1 MNLENE
7 YLIKLCR
14 ELISTPSLSGQEKE
28 VAQLIKKRMTDLGY
42 DEVSIDEYG
51 SVIGRIKGEGDGPTI
66 VFDGHMDTVD
76 IGNISDWKFDPYK
89 AEIENGRIYGR
100 GTSDMKGALS
110 AMIYA
115 ASMFTE
121 NRLPGDLY
129 VTCTVHE
136 EMFEGVALQHILKQI
151 DADYVIIGEAS
162 NLNLKTGQRG
172 RAEINVI
179 THGKSC
185 HSANPQHGINAV
197 YLMQT
202 ALQEIKKIKLP
213 TDEHLGTGIMELTDI
228 ISKPYPGAS
237 VVPAEC
243 LVTYDRRLLVGE
255 TEEKI
260 IEDFSRLSD
269 LLDKNEVE
277 VKLTEGKALCYT
289 GKEIRTKRFFPA
301 WYFDQNESFV
311 QNVLKGLHNVS
322 IDAGLQIYS
331 FCTNGSS
338 SAGIFNIPTL
348 GFGPSEEHQ
357 AHVSDEYIEIEQLQK
372 AAEGYMAIAK
382 ALIS

>member
-7 YLIKLCR
+7 YLIELCR
-14 ELISTPSLSGQEKE
+14 EMISTPSLSGQEGE
-28 VAQLIKKRMTDLGY
+28 IAQVIKRRMTDLGY
-42 DEVSIDEYG
+42 DEITIDEYG
-51 SVIGRIKGEGDGPTI
+51 SVIGKIKGKGNGPTVI
-66 VFDGHMDTVD
+66 FDGHMDTVD
-76 IGNISDWKFDPYK
+76 IGDISDWKFDPYK

-100 GTSDMKGALS
+100 GTSDMKGALA

-115 ASMFTE
+115 ASIFKE
-121 NRLPGDLY
+121 DRLPGDLY

-136 EMFEGVALQHILKQI
+136 EMFEGVALHHILKQI
-151 DADYVIIGEAS
+151 KADYVIIGEAS

-172 RAEINVI
+172 RAEINVT

-197 YLMQT
+197 HLMT
-202 ALQEIKKIKLP
+202 TFIQEIKKIILP
-213 TDEHLGTGIMELTDI
+213 NDKHLGTGIMELTDI

-243 LVTYDRRLLVGE
+243 MATYDRRILVGE

-260 IEDFSRLSD
+260 LKQLLNLSELQHKD
-269 LLDKNEVE
+269 EVE
-277 VKLTEGKALCYT
+277 VKLTVGKALCYT
-289 GKEIRTKRFFPA
+289 GKEIETKRFFPA
-301 WYFDQNESFV
+301 WYFDQEKSFV
-311 QNVLKGLHNVS
+311 QKALKGLHNAS
-322 IDAGLQIYS
+322 IEAALQIYS

-338 SAGIFNIPTL
+338 SAGILNIPTL

-372 AAEGYMAIAK
+372 AAEGYVAIAK
-382 ALIS
+382 ALMT